1 MFFDSWQGLMRVVL
15 VGTCAYLSL
24 VLLLRLSGK
33 RTLSKL
39 NAFDLIVT
47 VALGSTLSTVLLS
60 GDVAFAEGITAFA
73 LLIGLQAAM
82 TWLSVRSRRVSRW
95 VKSEPALLV
104 FRGRTLDAALK
115 RERVTRDEVL
125 AALRNRGAPALEQ
138 VHAVVLET
146 DGTLSVLQ
154 DAPASGAT
162 ALASVPQDKREGDSA
177 G

>member
-1 MFFDSWQGLMRVVL
+1 MLYFE
-15 VGTCAYLSL
+15 
-24 VLLLRLSGK
+24 
-33 RTLSKL
+33 
-39 NAFDLIVT
+39 DLELGVSHF
-47 VALGSTLSTVLLS
+47 LGSY
-60 GDVAFAEGITAFA
+60 E
-73 LLIGLQAAM
+73 
-82 TWLSVRSRRVSRW
+82 
-95 VKSEPALLV
+95 
-104 FRGRTLDAALK
+104 
-115 RERVTRDEVL
+115 VTRDEVL